1 MPSLKRFF
9 KLAPR
14 YFQRFG
20 AVRGTDI
27 LARTILA
34 KLVPAGISIP
44 VRVPG
49 LDAPLA
55 LRARTSDV
63 KVFHQVFVDLEHDVK
78 DLTGEAAVIVDAG
91 ANVGFSS
98 VLFATAF
105 PRARVI
111 AIEPEDGN
119 YTQLVKNTRTYRNIA
134 PVHAAL
140 WSHRDRVRIA
150 NPDSEQWA
158 FRVDSAGAGRNDGM
172 ISALGVPDVLDQYE
186 IDHVDILK
194 IDIEGAEIEVFG
206 AGCDAWMPRV
216 GFMMIELHDYL
227 RPGCE
232 TAVASAMERSGF
244 GRTKRGEFAIFSR
257 ALTGSASVPPASA
270 T

>member
-9 KLAPR
+9 ELAPR

-20 AVRGTDI
+20 TVRGADVLT
-27 LARTILA
+27 RTIIA
-34 KLVPAGISIP
+34 KLAPAGTVIR

-55 LRARTSDV
+55 LRARSSDV

-78 DLTGEAAVIVDAG
+78 DLTGQATVIIDAG

-105 PRARVI
+105 PGARVI
-111 AIEPEDGN
+111 AIEPEETN
-119 YTQLVKNTRTYRNIA
+119 FAQLVSNAAAYPNIT

-140 WSHRDRVRIA
+140 WSHRDRVRIS
-150 NPDSEQWA
+150 NPAAEQWA
-158 FRVDSAGAGRNDGM
+158 FRVDAAAGEGKDGM
-172 ISALGVPDVLDQYE
+172 ITALGVGDILADYDLE
-186 IDHVDILK
+186 GVDILK
-194 IDIEGAEIEVFG
+194 IDIEGAETQVFG
-206 AGCDAWMPRV
+206 PGCESWIARV

-227 RPGCE
+227 TPGCDSAV
-232 TAVASAMERSGF
+232 TAATERAGF
-244 GRTKRGEFAIFSR
+244 GRSSRGEFAIFSR
-257 ALTGSASVPPASA
+257 QRSGESFAAPT